1 MFEEEIFINKI
12 YGEPQIIIEDES
24 DNYTNYWSDD
34 SDWSNT
40 FEEYFSPETSITD
53 SPYSNYSNNSQEII
67 QLINIVDLSGL
78 IYAEINFDAKW
89 NIESGYDY
97 VQLEISNDNGDSWIP
112 QCGNHTS
119 KGIETHDYAIDEP
132 LYDGNQ
138 SDWINESILL
148 TDYLGEEILVRFK
161 LYTDGGLRRDGFYFD
176 NFKIKGLSENLNS
189 DEVDKTIFKIYPNPV
204 SNYINI
210 YSNNDISKIEICDL
224 FGKTI
229 LVKEKENLNIVKL
242 PQLSTG
248 VYLVKIFS
256 KEMIEI
262 KRIIKK

>member
-1 MFEEEIFINKI
+1 M
-12 YGEPQIIIEDES
+12 
-24 DNYTNYWSDD
+24 
-34 SDWSNT
+34 
-40 FEEYFSPETSITD
+40 
-53 SPYSNYSNNSQEII
+53 
-67 QLINIVDLSGL
+67 
-78 IYAEINFDAKW
+78 
-89 NIESGYDY
+89 
-97 VQLEISNDNGDSWIP
+97 
-112 QCGNHTS
+112 
-119 KGIETHDYAIDEP
+119 
-132 LYDGNQ
+132 
-138 SDWINESILL
+138 
-148 TDYLGEEILVRFK
+148 
-161 LYTDGGLRRDGFYFD
+161 YFD

-248 VYLVKIFS
+248 VYLIKIFS